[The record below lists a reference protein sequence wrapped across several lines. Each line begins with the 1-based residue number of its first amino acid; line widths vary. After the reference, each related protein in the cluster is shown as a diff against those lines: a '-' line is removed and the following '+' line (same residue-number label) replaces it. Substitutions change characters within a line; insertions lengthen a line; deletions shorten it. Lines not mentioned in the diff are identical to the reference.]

1 MSRLVVNLVKGEDFE
16 SDFPEDIRVK
26 IHGVV
31 PDSVSYLLEGRM
43 DFKSGVEHH
52 LNVTLTSDP
61 SKVKID
67 IGGEVS
73 GWN

>member
-1 MSRLVVNLVKGEDFE
+1 MFSVKTPF
-16 SDFPEDIRVK
+16 STKSFLRKCRFPPNV
-26 IHGVV
+26 G
-31 PDSVSYLLEGRM
+31 SLL

-67 IGGEVS
+67 IGGEVTS
-73 GWN
+73 WN

>member
-43 DFKSGVEHH
+43 DFKSGV
-52 LNVTLTSDP
+52 
-61 SKVKID
+61 
-67 IGGEVS
+67 
-73 GWN
+73 

>member
-26 IHGVV
+26 IHEVV